1 MSIIRQEHPMSNQ
14 DAIER
19 RAYQLYEQRGRE
31 DGHDWDDWLQAEREL
46 ATPEAAVD
54 QTIGELSAASP
65 ARRRR
70 DRREA
75 TVTAFA

>member
-1 MSIIRQEHPMSNQ
+1 MPNQ

-19 RAYQLYEQRGRE
+19 RAYELYEQRGRE

-46 ATPEAAVD
+46 ATPALAVD
-54 QTIGELSAASP
+54 QTIDELSAAAP

-70 DRREA
+70 DSREE
-75 TVTAFA
+75 TVTASA

>member
-1 MSIIRQEHPMSNQ
+1 MPNQ

-19 RAYQLYEQRGRE
+19 RAYELYEQRGRE

-54 QTIGELSAASP
+54 QTIGELSAAAP

-70 DRREA
+70 ERREA
-75 TVTAFA
+75 TVAASA

>member
-1 MSIIRQEHPMSNQ
+1 MPNQ

-19 RAYQLYEQRGRE
+19 RAYELYEQRGRE

-54 QTIGELSAASP
+54 QTIDEFSAPPP

-70 DRREA
+70 DRPEEV
-75 TVTAFA
+75 VTASA

>member
-1 MSIIRQEHPMSNQ
+1 MPNQ

-19 RAYQLYEQRGRE
+19 RAYELYEQRGRE

-46 ATPEAAVD
+46 ATPEVAVD
-54 QTIGELSAASP
+54 QAIGELSAAP
-65 ARRRR
+65 LARRRR

-75 TVTAFA
+75 TVAASA